1 MMVDIYV
8 SGHYVPRTELR
19 LLSSFQRTLE
29 TRCHSDFHSRAEK
42 TEVQRVQKEEAVGP
56 GFEQLHESGSEQRM
70 QGLAPTRLSGKGA
83 EDHSRLGSRR
93 TLRPRHCEQSWPP
106 CRLVPAANLQPGW
119 GKPRASA
126 VSRENQEKACPS
138 FSDFAWDS
146 VETLFSLWSRQMFIT
161 ACLSRKPERRKPFSQ
176 RGRPAQPS
184 LTNPAGSRPPPC
196 RSPLQAPLPFSGS
209 APGERGWGCTALQT
223 L

>member
-93 TLRPRHCEQSWPP
+93 TLRPGTVSHPGHLAVWFQWQTCSRAGGNP
-106 CRLVPAANLQPGW
+106 VPRRSHGRIRK
-119 GKPRASA
+119 KPA
-126 VSRENQEKACPS
+126 P
-138 FSDFAWDS
+138 
-146 VETLFSLWSRQMFIT
+146 
-161 ACLSRKPERRKPFSQ
+161 
-176 RGRPAQPS
+176 PS
-184 LTNPAGSRPPPC
+184 LILPGTLWRPSLVFGVGRC
-196 RSPLQAPLPFSGS
+196 L
-209 APGERGWGCTALQT
+209 
-223 L
+223 